1 MDEIVKRAVERAI
14 ETMQENLGERLTID
28 DMARSALF
36 SKFHFSRVFQRVT
49 GVSPGRFLS
58 AMRLEEAKRLLVST
72 SFTVSDISHR
82 VGYNSVGTFSARF
95 RSSVGVSPSTY
106 RALGGVTSQG
116 ADSSDGLVGHT
127 WSTVRG
133 QIIAP
138 PTDQVGLVF
147 VGLFPTWIPE
157 GPPVRHAVLKRSG
170 PYTMQHVPVGTWYL
184 IAHSVAPG
192 TEETVE
198 ATTFVGAHGPLT
210 IRPDTDPKTADV
222 HLRPMRTLDP
232 PVLTTLREVRTAVLS
247 AAAS

>member
-72 SFTVSDISHR
+72 SYTVSDISHR

-106 RALGGVTSQG
+106 RALGGMTAQGGDDDLSQ
-116 ADSSDGLVGHT
+116 A

-133 QIIAP
+133 QILAP
-138 PTDQVGLVF
+138 PADQLGLVF
-147 VGLFPTWIPE
+147 VGVFSTWIPE
-157 GPPVRHAVLKRSG
+157 GPPVRHAVLKRPG
-170 PYTMQHVPVGTWYL
+170 QFCVRHVPVGTWYL

-192 TEETVE
+192 TEDAIEGTPY
-198 ATTFVGAHGPLT
+198 VGAHGPLT
-210 IRPDTDPKTADV
+210 IRPDTKPRTADV
-222 HLRPMRTLDP
+222 PLRPMRALDP

-247 AAAS
+247 AAS

>member
-49 GVSPGRFLS
+49 GTSPGRFLS
-58 AMRLEEAKRLLVST
+58 AMRFEEAKRLLVST
-72 SFTVSDISHR
+72 SFTISDISHR

-95 RSSVGVSPSTY
+95 RNSVGVSPSTY
-106 RALGGVTSQG
+106 RALGGITSQG
-116 ADSSDGLVGHT
+116 SDVPGMHS

-138 PTDQVGLVF
+138 PNDQLGLVF
-147 VGLFPTWIPE
+147 VGMFPTWIPE
-157 GPPVRHAVLKRSG
+157 GPPVRHTVLKHPGAYALR
-170 PYTMQHVPVGTWYL
+170 HVPVGTWYL

-192 TEETVE
+192 SEDAIE
-198 ATTFVGAHGPLT
+198 AAPFVGAH
-210 IRPDTDPKTADV
+210 
-222 HLRPMRTLDP
+222 
-232 PVLTTLREVRTAVLS
+232 
-247 AAAS
+247 

>member
-72 SFTVSDISHR
+72 TFTVSDISHR
-82 VGYNSVGTFSARF
+82 VGYNSVGTFSSRF

-106 RALGGVTSQG
+106 RQLRGMTAQGGDDERAAQ
-116 ADSSDGLVGHT
+116 A
-127 WSTVRG
+127 WSTIRG
-133 QIIAP
+133 QILTP
-138 PTDQVGLVF
+138 DTDQLGMVF
-147 VGLFPTWIPE
+147 VGVFPTWIPE
-157 GPPVRHAVLKRSG
+157 GPPVRHTVLNRPG
-170 PYTMQHVPVGTWYL
+170 PYSLRHVPVGTWYL

-192 TEETVE
+192 TEDAISGVPY
-198 ATTFVGAHGPLT
+198 VGAHGPLT
-210 IRPDTDPKTADV
+210 IWPDTEPRNADI
-222 HLRPMRTLDP
+222 HLRPMRALDP
-232 PVLTTLREVRTAVLS
+232 PVLTTLREVRTAVL

>member
-95 RSSVGVSPSTY
+95 RNSVGVSPSTY
-106 RALGGVTSQG
+106 RQLGGMTAQG
-116 ADSSDGLVGHT
+116 SDDDLAAQA

-133 QIIAP
+133 QIVAP
-138 PTDQVGLVF
+138 PSDQLGLVF
-147 VGLFPTWIPE
+147 VGVFPTWIPE
-157 GPPVRHAVLKRSG
+157 APPVRHTVLKRPG
-170 PYTMQHVPVGTWYL
+170 PFFMRHVPVGTWYL

-192 TEETVE
+192 TEDAIEGVPY
-198 ATTFVGAHGPLT
+198 VGAHGPLT
-210 IRPDTDPKTADV
+210 IRPDTEPRNADV
-222 HLRPMRTLDP
+222 HLRPMRALDP
-232 PVLTTLREVRTAVLS
+232 PVLTTLREVRTAVL

>member
-14 ETMQENLGERLTID
+14 ETMQENLGERLTLD

-58 AMRLEEAKRLLVST
+58 AMRFEEAKRLLVST
-72 SFTVSDISHR
+72 SFTISDISHR

-95 RSSVGVSPSTY
+95 RNSVGVSPSTY
-106 RALGGVTSQG
+106 RALGGMTSQG
-116 ADSSDGLVGHT
+116 EDGSNGIDVHT

-138 PTDQVGLVF
+138 PTDQLGLVF

-157 GPPVRHAVLKRSG
+157 GPPVRHAVLERPG
-170 PYTMQHVPVGTWYL
+170 PYTMLHVPVGAWYL
-184 IAHSVAPG
+184 IAHSVTPG
-192 TEETVE
+192 SEDAVE
-198 ATTFVGAHGPLT
+198 AVPFLGAHGPLT
-210 IRPDTDPKTADV
+210 IRPDTDPKTVDV

-232 PVLTTLREVRTAVLS
+232 VLTTLREVRTAALS
-247 AAAS
+247 AVS

>member
-58 AMRLEEAKRLLVST
+58 AMRFEEAKRLLVST

-95 RSSVGVSPSTY
+95 RNSVGVSPSTY
-106 RALGGVTSQG
+106 RALGGMTSQG
-116 ADSSDGLVGHT
+116 SDGSDVPGMHS

-138 PTDQVGLVF
+138 ATDQLGLVF

-157 GPPVRHAVLKRSG
+157 GPPVRHAVLKRPG
-170 PYTMQHVPVGTWYL
+170 PYAMKHVPVGSWYL

-192 TEETVE
+192 SEEADE
-198 ATTFVGAHGPLT
+198 AAPFVGAHGPLT
-210 IRPDTDPKTADV
+210 IRPDTEPKTADV

-247 AAAS
+247 AAP

>member
-58 AMRLEEAKRLLVST
+58 AMRFEEAKRLLVST

-106 RALGGVTSQG
+106 RALGGITSAG
-116 ADSSDGLVGHT
+116 SDGDLPGVHS

-138 PTDQVGLVF
+138 TEALELVF
-147 VGLFPTWIPE
+147 IGLFPTWIPE
-157 GPPVRHAVLKRSG
+157 GPPVRHTVLKRPG
-170 PYTMQHVPVGTWYL
+170 TYTLQHVPVGSWYL

-192 TEETVE
+192 SEETIE
-198 ATTFVGAHGPLT
+198 GTAYVGAHGPLT
-210 IRPDTDPKTADV
+210 IRPETEPKTADV
-222 HLRPMRTLDP
+222 HLRPMRAIDP
-232 PVLTTLREVRTAVLS
+232 PVLTTLREVRTAALS
-247 AAAS
+247 AAS

>member
-1 MDEIVKRAVERAI
+1 MDEIVRRAVERAI

-95 RSSVGVSPSTY
+95 RNSVGVSPSTY
-106 RALGGVTSQG
+106 RALGGMTAQG
-116 ADSSDGLVGHT
+116 GDDDITAQA

-133 QIIAP
+133 QVMAA
-138 PTDQVGLVF
+138 PTDQLGMVF
-147 VGLFPTWIPE
+147 VGVFPTWIPE
-157 GPPVRHAVLKRSG
+157 GPPVRHAVLKRPG
-170 PYTMQHVPVGTWYL
+170 PFTMRHVPVGTWYL

-192 TEETVE
+192 TEDAIEGVPY
-198 ATTFVGAHGPLT
+198 VGAHGPLT
-210 IRPDTDPKTADV
+210 IRPDAEPRNADV

-247 AAAS
+247 AAS